1 MTALDCR
8 PVGEWRRRPG
18 LVYGSLANDWK
29 RSIPGLA
36 TMASRC
42 PGEKAEARRLPS
54 AFHCA
59 GLERKPVEP
68 QHRPISALVVDDEA
82 PARRRL
88 ADLLKR
94 DRGVGRILE
103 AENGV
108 AAVTL
113 IQEAK
118 PEIVFLDV
126 QMPGVDGLGVIN
138 AIGAERMPLTVFVTA
153 YDRFALQAFESD
165 AIDYLL
171 KPFSDKRYETMMER
185 VKGRLRDVRS
195 RDWGNAG
202 SFGPELLKLVA
213 KRSRPGE
220 IWDWIVVKSRD
231 STRLL
236 MTEDIDWIQAAGV
249 YVTVHAGGEEFLYR
263 AGLASV
269 ASRL

>member
-1 MTALDCR
+1 M
-8 PVGEWRRRPG
+8 
-18 LVYGSLANDWK
+18 
-29 RSIPGLA
+29 
-36 TMASRC
+36 
-42 PGEKAEARRLPS
+42 
-54 AFHCA
+54 
-59 GLERKPVEP
+59 EP

-269 ASRL
+269 ASRLDPFRFVRIHRSSIVNLKSVAYLERRSHGEFEVRLKDGAQLMMSRTYRAEVEDMLGQSL